1 METPHVMR
9 FFRSFSTASTSKPY
23 FHWPKPPWPRILG
36 DRFKR
41 LVKPDAISATKKLLW
56 CFGSEDFSSS
66 PQNTTKNILQNTLK
80 LVGSKKY
87 IPGKSPQCFP
97 VSTTTDRTAVSRA
110 SLFRVG
116 SPRRNATAR
125 RAACVGRPLR
135 PRRFG
140 ATEAPARHG
149 PVVVSLVGSTIVP
162 KRRLVFRPLVFF
174 AVKRNPCS

>member
-87 IPGKSPQCFP
+87 IPGKSPQCFL
-97 VSTTTDRTAVSRA
+97 VSTTDRTAVSRA
-110 SLFRVG
+110 SLFRVE

-140 ATEAPARHG
+140 ATKAPARHG
-149 PVVVSLVGSTIVP
+149 PVVVSLVGST
-162 KRRLVFRPLVFF
+162 VFSETKVGFQTLGFF
-174 AVKRNPCS
+174 AVKRNLCR